1 LSVRRVVFA
10 FVALACVAAV
20 IGFQV
25 TRPVKASSDPR
36 VFVPSPHFYEMLSPS
51 YRTSIADLYWLG
63 IVQYYGEHIDG
74 DRRLDSLPAMLDLV
88 TALSPR
94 FIEPYLFSTFALAD
108 AGQPQTAYD
117 LLERGYKANPRNW
130 RLPYQLGFLAY
141 TYGKDK
147 KKKARTAAKW
157 FTIASGLPGRPAF
170 IPRLAAGMLL
180 RGGEREKAIL
190 MWGPIYTDGDKFAR
204 EKAVA
209 SLDYLLP
216 KGKEARMKAVV
227 PLYQTMPK
235 QAFEELL
242 AELFKDYV
250 D

>member
-1 LSVRRVVFA
+1 MRRVVLA
-10 FVALACVAAV
+10 LVALACMAAV
-20 IGFQV
+20 VGFQV
-25 TRPVKASSDPR
+25 TRPVKAAGNPQ
-36 VFVPSPHFYEMLSPS
+36 VFVPSSHFYEKLSPS

-63 IVQYYGEHIDG
+63 IVQYYGEHIEG

-94 FIEPYLFSTFALAD
+94 FIEPYLFSTFALVD
-108 AGQPQTAYD
+108 AGQPQAAYD
-117 LLERGYKANPRNW
+117 LLQRGYRANPRNW

-141 TYGKDK
+141 TYGEGK
-147 KKKARTAAKW
+147 KEKARTAAKW
-157 FTIASGLPGRPAF
+157 FTIASGLPGRPSF

-180 RGGEREKAIL
+180 RGGEREKAII
-190 MWGPIYTDGDKFAR
+190 MWGPIYTEGDKFAR
-204 EKAVA
+204 QKAVE
-209 SLDYLLP
+209 SLDTLLP

-235 QAFEELL
+235 QAFQELL

-250 D
+250 K